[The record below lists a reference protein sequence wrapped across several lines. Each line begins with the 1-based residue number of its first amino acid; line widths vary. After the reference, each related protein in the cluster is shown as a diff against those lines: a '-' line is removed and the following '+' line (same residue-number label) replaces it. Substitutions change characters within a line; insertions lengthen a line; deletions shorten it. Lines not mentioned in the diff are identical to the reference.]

1 MCIRDRYAR
10 SKKEPI
16 PSTWAVDVNGNPTTD
31 STLVNAL
38 VPIAGAKGYGLMM
51 MVDVLSGILL
61 GLPFG
66 KHVSSM
72 YEDLSKGRDLGQLHI
87 VLDPNKFVG
96 LDRFKENIT
105 TTMEELA
112 AIKPAEGF
120 DKVCYPGERGLLR
133 KASYDE
139 EGIEIVDDI
148 YQYLI
153 SEDIHYNRYDH
164 KNKFAE

>member
-1 MCIRDRYAR
+1 
-10 SKKEPI
+10 
-16 PSTWAVDVNGNPTTD
+16 
-31 STLVNAL
+31 
-38 VPIAGAKGYGLMM
+38 
-51 MVDVLSGILL
+51 
-61 GLPFG
+61 
-66 KHVSSM
+66 
-72 YEDLSKGRDLGQLHI
+72 
-87 VLDPNKFVG
+87 
-96 LDRFKENIT
+96 RFKENIT

-133 KASYDE
+133 KAGYDKA
-139 EGIEIVDDI
+139 GIEIVDDI